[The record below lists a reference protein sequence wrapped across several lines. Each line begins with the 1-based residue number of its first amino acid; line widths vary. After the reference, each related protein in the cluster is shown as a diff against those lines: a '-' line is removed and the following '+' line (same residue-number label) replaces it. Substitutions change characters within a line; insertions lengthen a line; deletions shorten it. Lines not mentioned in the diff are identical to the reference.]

1 MIAPGKGSLAFD
13 RFGEGEPLVLI
24 HGIGSRRGAWK
35 PAAEI
40 VAREREVI
48 AIDLPG
54 FGDSAVDGSSSV
66 EDFTACVQAF
76 FAEQG
81 LERPHVGGNS
91 LGGGI
96 GFELARR
103 GAARSLTAFS
113 PIGLWS
119 AGERRWG
126 NVAFRVARAMGAR
139 TPKRMP
145 VHALANLS
153 RPSLFVF
160 AFGHPWRVPDEE
172 ILETA
177 MRGQQA
183 PGFEAA
189 LPAINEYNL
198 QRPEELRE
206 VPTTIA
212 WGSRDVLIPA
222 WSNPRRARRALPWA
236 RHVSLR
242 GCGHVPFFDD
252 PEACARVL
260 LEGSVARG

>member
-1 MIAPGKGSLAFD
+1 M
-13 RFGEGEPLVLI
+13 
-24 HGIGSRRGAWK
+24 
-35 PAAEI
+35 
-40 VAREREVI
+40 
-48 AIDLPG
+48 DLPG
-54 FGDSAVDGSSSV
+54 FGDSPPDGSASV
-66 EDFTACVQAF
+66 EDFTARLQAF
-76 FAEQG
+76 FDEQE
-81 LERPHVGGNS
+81 LERPHVAGNS

-119 AGERRWG
+119 LGERRRG
-126 NVAFRVARAMGAR
+126 SAAFRLGRALGER
-139 TPKRMP
+139 TPKRISP
-145 VHALANLS
+145 RLLANLS

-160 AFGHPWRVPDEE
+160 AFGHPWRVPDKE

-177 MRGQQA
+177 MRGRQA

-189 LPAINEYNL
+189 LPAVNSYTL
-198 QRPEELRE
+198 QRPQELRE

-222 WSNPRRARRALPWA
+222 WSNPRRARQALPWA

-252 PEACARVL
+252 PGACARVL
-260 LEGSVARG
+260 LEGSADRG

>member
-1 MIAPGKGSLAFD
+1 VTAPGQGSLAFD

-24 HGIGSRRGAWK
+24 HGLGSRRGAWM

-54 FGDSAVDGSSSV
+54 FGDSVADGSASV
-66 EDFTACVQAF
+66 EDFTGRVQAF

-103 GAARSLTAFS
+103 RAARSLTAFS

-119 AGERRWG
+119 SGERRRG
-126 NVAFRVARAMGAR
+126 SAAFRLAHALGERA
-139 TPKRMP
+139 PERMP
-145 VHALANLS
+145 ARLRANLA
-153 RPSLFVF
+153 RPTMFVF
-160 AFGHPWRVPDEE
+160 AYGHPWRVPDEE
-172 ILETA
+172 ILDAAES
-177 MRGQQA
+177 GQEA
-183 PGFEAA
+183 PGFELA
-189 LPAINEYNL
+189 LPAINTYDL

-260 LEGSVARG
+260 LQGSVSG